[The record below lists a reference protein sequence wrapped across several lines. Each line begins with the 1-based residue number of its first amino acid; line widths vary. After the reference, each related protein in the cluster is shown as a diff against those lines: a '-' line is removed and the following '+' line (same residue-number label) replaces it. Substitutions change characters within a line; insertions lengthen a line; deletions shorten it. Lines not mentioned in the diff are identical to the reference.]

1 MNQPP
6 AFLASLLDA
15 AGPSGFEVDVARLWR
30 VEAETFADSVTTDVS
45 GNTIAT
51 VNPDGRPRIMLAGH
65 IDEIGLQVTHIDEDG
80 FLYIAGIGGW
90 DPQVLVGQRVKILG
104 SPGGVVGVVGKK
116 AIHLLKVAE
125 RKSASQIDQLWVDVG
140 VGSRAEATKLG
151 LRVGDA
157 MVIDAAMVSLAGDR
171 IASRAIDNR
180 IGAYVVLEALR
191 LLSDLSPT
199 ASAVAVATV
208 QEEIGGGS
216 GGGARSSAFGLE
228 PDAALVVDVTFST
241 DVPDIEKKQLG
252 EHNLG
257 GGPVLSRG
265 SAAHPV
271 IFDLLVEVAEAEDI
285 AHTIQASPRSTRT
298 DADSIY
304 LTRSGVPTGLVSVP
318 NRYMHSPNEIVSL
331 TDLESAARLLAAFV
345 MSLDEDTDF
354 TPR

>member
-15 AGPSGFEVDVARLWR
+15 AGPSGFEVDAARLWR
-30 VEAETFADSVTTDVS
+30 AEAETFADSVTTDVS

-140 VGSRAEATKLG
+140 VGSRAEATELG
-151 LRVGDA
+151 LRGGDA

-199 ASAVAVATV
+199 ASRRKSVADRVGEHAAVLSAWNRTPLLWSTSLSAPMYR
-208 QEEIGGGS
+208 ILR
-216 GGGARSSAFGLE
+216 RSSWA
-228 PDAALVVDVTFST
+228 ST
-241 DVPDIEKKQLG
+241 IWE
-252 EHNLG
+252 
-257 GGPVLSRG
+257 
-265 SAAHPV
+265 
-271 IFDLLVEVAEAEDI
+271 EA
-285 AHTIQASPRSTRT
+285 QS
-298 DADSIY
+298 
-304 LTRSGVPTGLVSVP
+304 
-318 NRYMHSPNEIVSL
+318 
-331 TDLESAARLLAAFV
+331 
-345 MSLDEDTDF
+345 
-354 TPR
+354 